1 MLFRETAL
9 PGVFEIDLQ
18 PIEDDRGFFARAYC
32 AREFALRGM
41 TQLVLQTNFSHN
53 RSAGTIRGMHWMALP
68 AQESKLVRC
77 INGAIFDVVVD
88 VRVDSPHRGQ
98 FVTVEL
104 SAARRNALY
113 VPPGFAHGFQTL
125 QDETEVMYQ
134 VGDFYEPSL
143 DRGFRFDD
151 PAVGIPW
158 PLPVS
163 IVSER
168 DRGLPALG

>member
-1 MLFRETAL
+1 MRFRETAL
-9 PGVFEIDLQ
+9 PGVLEVDLE

-32 AREFALRGM
+32 AREFAQRGM
-41 TQLVLQTNFSHN
+41 TQLVLQTNFSYN
-53 RSAGTIRGMHWMALP
+53 RTAGTIRGMHWMALP

-77 INGAIFDVVVD
+77 IRGAVFDVIVD
-88 VRVDSPHRGQ
+88 VRPDSPARGQ
-98 FVTVEL
+98 FACVEL
-104 SAARRNALY
+104 DAAKRNAVY

-158 PLPVS
+158 PLPPS

-168 DRGLPALG
+168 DRQLPTLS